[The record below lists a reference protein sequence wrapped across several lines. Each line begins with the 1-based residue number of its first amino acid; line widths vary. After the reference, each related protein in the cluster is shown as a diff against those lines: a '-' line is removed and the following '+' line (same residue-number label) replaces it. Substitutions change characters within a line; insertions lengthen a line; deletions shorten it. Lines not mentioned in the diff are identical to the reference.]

1 MRNKKFIPIER
12 INKEIVLKQFKYKR
26 SVKDWVG
33 LGLIGFGLITIPF
46 PTGSP
51 LFIGVGLLL
60 SSPLGLRVGLRNS
73 LKELKFRINK
83 RFVLWGLRLINNF

>member
-1 MRNKKFIPIER
+1 MKTKKYIQLER

-33 LGLIGFGLITIPF
+33 LGLIGFGLITLPL

-51 LFIGVGLLL
+51 LFIGFGLLL
-60 SSPLGLRVGLRNS
+60 SSPLSLRVGLRNS
-73 LKELKFRINK
+73 LRELKFKINK
-83 RFVLWGLRLINNF
+83 WWVLR

>member
-1 MRNKKFIPIER
+1 MRNKKYIQLER

-33 LGLIGFGLITIPF
+33 LGLIGFGLITIPL

-60 SSPLGLRVGLRNS
+60 SSPLSLRVGLRNRF
-73 LKELKFRINK
+73 KDLKFKINK
-83 RFVLWGLRLINNF
+83 KFVLWGLR